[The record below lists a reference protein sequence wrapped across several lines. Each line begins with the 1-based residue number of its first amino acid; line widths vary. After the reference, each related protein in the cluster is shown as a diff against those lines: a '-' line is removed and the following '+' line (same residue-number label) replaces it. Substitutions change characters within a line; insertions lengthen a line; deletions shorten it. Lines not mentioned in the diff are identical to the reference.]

1 MLDLGDR
8 GRTRHRLRIEPLNM
22 DFCEAFVWI
31 ERTPIAEALRNSRVL
46 FPIVE
51 IIHLIGLA
59 LFAGPLFLI
68 DLGLLGLAMRR
79 QPVAEF
85 ARALLP
91 WTRCGI
97 ALLLVT
103 GPMMFAAQA
112 TKWYGNPVFWF
123 KMALLTLALAFQ
135 WRAHRKVM
143 SENALRPLPAKL
155 IGSVSLLLWIS
166 TAISAK
172 IMESF

>member
-1 MLDLGDR
+1 
-8 GRTRHRLRIEPLNM
+8 M

-68 DLGLLGLAMRR
+68 NLGLLGLAMRR
-79 QPVAEF
+79 QPVAQF
-85 ARALLP
+85 ASALLP
-91 WTRCGI
+91 WTRGGI

-103 GPMMFAAQA
+103 GPLMFAAQA

-123 KMALLTLALAFQ
+123 KMALLAVAIAFQ
-135 WRAHRKVM
+135 WPVHRKLV
-143 SENALRPLPAKL
+143 SETAALGPLPAKFIACL
-155 IGSVSLLLWIS
+155 SLLLWIS
-166 TAISAK
+166 TALSAK

>member
-1 MLDLGDR
+1 M
-8 GRTRHRLRIEPLNM
+8 E
-22 DFCEAFVWI
+22 FCEAFVWI
-31 ERTPIAEALRNSRVL
+31 ERTPLAEALRNSRVL

-68 DLGLLGLAMRR
+68 NMALLGLAMRR

-91 WTRCGI
+91 WTRAGI

-123 KMALLTLALAFQ
+123 KMALLAVAIVFQ
-135 WRAHRKVM
+135 WSVHRRVT
-143 SENALRPLPAKL
+143 SEASAFGLRPAKF

-166 TAISAK
+166 TALSAK

>member
-1 MLDLGDR
+1 M
-8 GRTRHRLRIEPLNM
+8 E
-22 DFCEAFVWI
+22 FCEAFVWI
-31 ERTPIAEALRNSRVL
+31 ENTPVAQLLRNSRIL
-46 FPIVE
+46 FPLVE
-51 IIHLIGLA
+51 CVHLVGLA

-79 QPVAEF
+79 QPVAQF

-91 WTRCGI
+91 WTLFGI

-103 GPMMFAAQA
+103 GPLMFAAQA

-123 KMALLTLALAFQ
+123 KMALLTVAIAFQ
-135 WRAHRKVM
+135 WSVHRKVM
-143 SENALRPLPAKL
+143 SENAAWRPIPAKL
-155 IGSVSLLLWIS
+155 IGSLSLLLWIS
-166 TAISAK
+166 TALSAK

>member
-1 MLDLGDR
+1 M
-8 GRTRHRLRIEPLNM
+8 E
-22 DFCEAFVWI
+22 FCEAFVWI
-31 ERTPIAEALRNSRVL
+31 ERTPLAEALRNSRVL

-68 DLGLLGLAMRR
+68 NMALLGLAMRR

-91 WTRCGI
+91 LTRAGI

-123 KMALLTLALAFQ
+123 KMALLAVAIVFQ
-135 WRAHRKVM
+135 WSVHRRVT
-143 SENALRPLPAKL
+143 SEASAFVPLPAKL

>member
-1 MLDLGDR
+1 
-8 GRTRHRLRIEPLNM
+8 M

-31 ERTPIAEALRNSRVL
+31 EQTPVAEALRSSRVL
-46 FPIVE
+46 FPLVE
-51 IIHLIGLA
+51 ITHLVGLA

-68 DLGLLGLAMRR
+68 NMALLGRAMRR

-85 ARALLP
+85 ARELLP
-91 WTRCGI
+91 WTRSGI

-103 GPMMFAAQA
+103 GPLMFTAQA

-123 KMALLTLALAFQ
+123 KMALLMMALAFQ
-135 WRAHRKVM
+135 WRVHRRVL

-155 IGSVSLLLWIS
+155 IGGVSLLLWIS
-166 TAISAK
+166 TALSAK

>member
-1 MLDLGDR
+1 M
-8 GRTRHRLRIEPLNM
+8 M
-22 DFCEAFVWI
+22 DFCEVFVWI
-31 ERTPIAEALRNSRVL
+31 ERTPIGEALRNSRVL

-51 IIHLIGLA
+51 IVHLIGLA

-68 DLGLLGLAMRR
+68 DMALLGVAMHR

-91 WTRCGI
+91 WTQGGI
-97 ALLLVT
+97 VLLLVT
-103 GPMMFAAQA
+103 GPLMFAAQA
-112 TKWYGNPVFWF
+112 TKWYDNPVFWF
-123 KMALLTLALAFQ
+123 KITLLTLALAFQ

-143 SENALRPLPAKL
+143 LEADPLGPFPAKV
-155 IGSVSLLLWIS
+155 IGAVSLLLWIS
-166 TAISAK
+166 TALSAK